1 MKNINKEDLDTIL
14 EWFNKSDLVS
24 ASISYDEKGGYKI
37 SLSRSPAGLDGHP
50 APYHHQYHPAAQ
62 ISAAPQG
69 AAAANAAPAAA
80 DAAVGADGKQLQE
93 IKAPIVGTFYRSSS
107 PDAPPFVQVGDKV
120 KKGQT
125 ICILEAMKVM
135 NELEAE
141 FDMEIAAVLVENS
154 QLVEYNQPVFQ
165 VIPL

>member
-37 SLSRSPAGLDGHP
+37 SLSRSPGGLDGHL
-50 APYHHQYHPAAQ
+50 APYPQYHHATQ
-62 ISAAPQG
+62 VSAAPVQG
-69 AAAANAAPAAA
+69 AVANASAPAAPQ
-80 DAAVGADGKQLQE
+80 ADGKQLQE